1 MTNKELYDFFN
12 EYLRTATFPV
22 AIRLTKDDQLPP
34 KVKYARDIYKYRI
47 AVCQGI
53 AAARRLGR
61 TMAFT
66 AQDHACGLSHVYLG
80 HKAENEPY
88 KEGKFVHPLYVKDMA
103 AAARTAAREIHLDEG
118 TFKTMIVAP
127 LQRADFD
134 PDIII
139 IYGNAAQI
147 VRCIQGE
154 LFNEG
159 GAVDSS
165 FMGRCACGA
174 YITVP
179 YKLKKCNVIIP
190 GGGERVFA
198 MTCDD
203 ELAFAIPKERIQNI
217 VEGIK
222 GTHDTGV
229 ARIPTP
235 FFGIT
240 ANPAFPSCYDELD
253 RYVGIK
259 E

>member
-1 MTNKELYDFFN
+1 MDNKELYSFFT
-12 EYLRTATFPV
+12 EYLRTATYPV
-22 AIRLTKDDQLPP
+22 AVKISNDDELPP
-34 KVKYARDIYKYRI
+34 KVKYASDIFKYRI

-53 AAARRLGR
+53 TAARRLGR
-61 TMAFT
+61 TMAFS
-66 AQDHACGLSHVYLG
+66 AKDHACGLAHIYLG
-80 HKAENEPY
+80 HKETNDLYEQ
-88 KEGKFVHPLYVKDMA
+88 GGFVHPLYTKDREAGAVTA
-103 AAARTAAREIHLDEG
+103 AAEIHLDVA
-118 TFKTMIVAP
+118 TFKHLIIAP
-127 LQRADFD
+127 LQRAEFE

-159 GAVDSS
+159 GTIQSS

-179 YKLKKCNVIIP
+179 YKMKKCNVVIP

-198 MTCDD
+198 LTGDD
-203 ELAFAIPKERIQNI
+203 ELAFAIPKERIQNV

-222 GTHDTGV
+222 GTHDSGV

-235 FFGIT
+235 FFAIT
-240 ANPAFPSCYDELD
+240 TKPSFPSCYEDLD
-253 RYVGIK
+253 RWVGIK